1 MAWDKNK
8 LIPSAEI
15 QEKVTQESVRFAED
29 FGKELAKAEY
39 EAEPLTT
46 SQLRKFF
53 GEVKRQQMMTE
64 FNETEF
70 IMLKPKLAYAV
81 GRAKQNG
88 RKGKKQK
95 IEDFY
100 WVMAD
105 AIDKVMDSADKEK
118 AFKNFITIFEAIVAY
133 HKAAEKQ

>member
-15 QEKVTQESVRFAED
+15 QEKVTQESVRFAEE

-39 EAEPLTT
+39 DAEPLTT

>member
-1 MAWDKNK
+1 MAWDRKK

-15 QEKVTQESVRFAED
+15 QEKVTQESVRFAEE

-39 EAEPLTT
+39 DAEPLTT